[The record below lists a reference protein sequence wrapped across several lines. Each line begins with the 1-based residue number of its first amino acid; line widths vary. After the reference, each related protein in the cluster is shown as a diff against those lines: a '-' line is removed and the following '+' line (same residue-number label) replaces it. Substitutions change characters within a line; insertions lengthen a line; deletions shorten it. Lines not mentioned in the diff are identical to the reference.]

1 MTKLLLHLFVPNASE
16 HTPAAH
22 AAVGKLAGAVGIV
35 CNVLLACLKIAAGL
49 LSDSV
54 AMAGDGINNL
64 TDCASSVVTLLG
76 FRMAQRP
83 ADGEH
88 PFGHGRYEYISG
100 VVVSALVLLAGVELG
115 KSSLQK
121 VFSRQAVPLSALSVA
136 ILLFSIG
143 LKLWMAVFDRRL
155 GQMIR
160 SSTLEAAAQDS
171 RNDII
176 ATAAV
181 LLSMLADG
189 LLGIRLDGFAGL
201 GVACFILWSGIRLA
215 RDTVSPLIGM
225 QADERTVEALT
236 KLILAHR
243 RVLGIHDLLIHDY
256 GPGHVFATV
265 HAEMDAS
272 EPPLDAHDQL
282 DHIEQEAM
290 RQLGIHLVIHYDP
303 ISENGDWD
311 AYRQMAKQCAA
322 EITPNATIH
331 DLRIS
336 DYQDTRR
343 LSFDLAVPYSLP
355 ATDEELTER
364 LTAALRR
371 AGCDLPLTLNI
382 DRRDDCPTPEV

>member
-1 MTKLLLHLFVPNASE
+1 MTKLLLRLFVP
-16 HTPAAH
+16 HAADANTH
-22 AAVGKLAGAVGIV
+22 AAVGKLAGIVGIV
-35 CNVLLACLKIAAGL
+35 CNLLLACLKITAGL
-49 LSDSV
+49 LSGSV
-54 AMAGDGINNL
+54 ALAGDGINNL

-100 VVVSALVLLAGVELG
+100 VVIAALVLLAGAELA
-115 KSSLQK
+115 KSSIQK
-121 VFSRQAVPLSALSVA
+121 ILVPQAVPLSLLSIA
-136 ILLFSIG
+136 ILLFSMG

-155 GQMIR
+155 GGMIR
-160 SSTLEAAAQDS
+160 STTLEAAAQDS

-181 LLSMLADG
+181 LLSTLADG
-189 LLGIRLDGFAGL
+189 LLGIRLDGFVGL
-201 GVACFILWSGIRLA
+201 GVAAFILWSGVRLA
-215 RDTVSPLIGM
+215 RDTVSPLIGR
-225 QADERTVEALT
+225 QADQRTVQALT
-236 KLILAHR
+236 ELILAHH

-282 DHIEQEAM
+282 DHIEQEAL

-303 ISENGDWD
+303 IAENGDWD
-311 AYRQMAKQCAA
+311 GYRRLAKECA
-322 EITPNATIH
+322 EVVSPSATIH

-336 DYQDTRR
+336 DYQGAQH
-343 LSFDLAVPYSLP
+343 LAFDLAVPYSLP
-355 ATDEELTER
+355 ESDAELTEQ
-364 LTAALRR
+364 LTAALHAR
-371 AGCDLPLTLNI
+371 GCQLPLTLHI
-382 DRRDDCPTPEV
+382 DRRDDCPTQEQ

>member
-1 MTKLLLHLFVPNASE
+1 MTKLLLRLFVPNAADAD
-16 HTPAAH
+16 TH
-22 AAVGKLAGAVGIV
+22 AAVGKLAGIVGIV
-35 CNVLLACLKIAAGL
+35 CNLLLACLKITAGL

-54 AMAGDGINNL
+54 ALAGDGINNL

-100 VVVSALVLLAGVELG
+100 VVIAALVLLAGAELA
-115 KSSLQK
+115 KSSIQK
-121 VFSRQAVPLSALSVA
+121 ILSPQAVPLSLLSIA
-136 ILLFSIG
+136 ILLFSMG

-155 GQMIR
+155 GEMIR
-160 SSTLEAAAQDS
+160 STTLEAAAQDN

-181 LLSMLADG
+181 LLSTLADD
-189 LLGIRLDGFAGL
+189 LLGIRLDGFVGL
-201 GVACFILWSGIRLA
+201 GVAAFILWSGVRLA
-215 RDTVSPLIGM
+215 RDTVSPLIGR
-225 QADERTVEALT
+225 QADQRTVQALT
-236 KLILAHR
+236 ELILAHR

-282 DHIEQEAM
+282 DHIEQEALK
-290 RQLGIHLVIHYDP
+290 QLGIHLVIHYDP
-303 ISENGDWD
+303 IAENGDWD
-311 AYRQMAKQCAA
+311 GYRRLAKECA
-322 EITPNATIH
+322 EIVSPSATIH

-336 DYQDTRR
+336 DYQGAQR
-343 LSFDLAVPYSLP
+343 LAFDLAVPYSLP
-355 ATDEELTER
+355 ESDAELTEQ
-364 LTAALRR
+364 LTAALH
-371 AGCDLPLTLNI
+371 AHGCQLPLTLRI
-382 DRRDDCPTPEV
+382 DRRDDCPTQEQ

>member
-1 MTKLLLHLFVPNASE
+1 MTKLLLRLFVP
-16 HTPAAH
+16 HAADANTH
-22 AAVGKLAGAVGIV
+22 AAVGKLAGIVGIV
-35 CNVLLACLKIAAGL
+35 CNLLLACLKITAGL
-49 LSDSV
+49 LSGSV
-54 AMAGDGINNL
+54 ALAGDGINNL

-100 VVVSALVLLAGVELG
+100 VVIAALVLLAGAELA
-115 KSSLQK
+115 KSSIQK
-121 VFSRQAVPLSALSVA
+121 ILVPQAVPLSLLSIA
-136 ILLFSIG
+136 ILLFSMG

-155 GQMIR
+155 GGMIR
-160 SSTLEAAAQDS
+160 STTLEAAAQDS

-189 LLGIRLDGFAGL
+189 LLGIRLDGFVGL
-201 GVACFILWSGIRLA
+201 GVAAFILWSGVRLA
-215 RDTVSPLIGM
+215 RDTVSPLIGR
-225 QADERTVEALT
+225 QADQRTVQALT
-236 KLILAHR
+236 ELILAHR

-282 DHIEQEAM
+282 DHIEQEALK
-290 RQLGIHLVIHYDP
+290 QLGIHLVIHYDP
-303 ISENGDWD
+303 IAENGDWD
-311 AYRQMAKQCAA
+311 GYRRLAKECA
-322 EITPNATIH
+322 EIVSPSATIH

-336 DYQDTRR
+336 DYQGAQR
-343 LSFDLAVPYSLP
+343 LAFDLAVPYSLP
-355 ATDEELTER
+355 ESDAELTEQ
-364 LTAALRR
+364 LTAALHAR
-371 AGCDLPLTLNI
+371 GCQLPLTLRI
-382 DRRDDCPTPEV
+382 DRRDDCPTQEQ

>member
-1 MTKLLLHLFVPNASE
+1 MTKLLLRLFVP
-16 HTPAAH
+16 HAADANTH
-22 AAVGKLAGAVGIV
+22 AAVGKLAGIVGIV
-35 CNVLLACLKIAAGL
+35 CNLLLACLKITAGL
-49 LSDSV
+49 LSGSV
-54 AMAGDGINNL
+54 ALAGDGINNL

-100 VVVSALVLLAGVELG
+100 VVIAALVLLAGAELA
-115 KSSLQK
+115 KSSIQK
-121 VFSRQAVPLSALSVA
+121 ILSPQAVPLSLLSIA
-136 ILLFSIG
+136 ILLFSMG

-155 GQMIR
+155 GEMIR
-160 SSTLEAAAQDS
+160 STTLEAAAQDS

-181 LLSMLADG
+181 LLSTLADG
-189 LLGIRLDGFAGL
+189 LLGIRLDGFVGL
-201 GVACFILWSGIRLA
+201 GVAAFILWSGVRLA
-215 RDTVSPLIGM
+215 RDTVSPLIGR
-225 QADERTVEALT
+225 QADQRTVQALT
-236 KLILAHR
+236 ELILAHH

-282 DHIEQEAM
+282 DHIEQEAL

-303 ISENGDWD
+303 IAENGDWD
-311 AYRQMAKQCAA
+311 GYRRLAKECA
-322 EITPNATIH
+322 EVVSPSATIH

-336 DYQDTRR
+336 DYQGAQR
-343 LSFDLAVPYSLP
+343 LAFDLAVPYSLP
-355 ATDEELTER
+355 ESDAELTEQ
-364 LTAALRR
+364 LTAALHAR
-371 AGCDLPLTLNI
+371 GCQLPLTLRI
-382 DRRDDCPTPEV
+382 DRRDDCPTQEQ